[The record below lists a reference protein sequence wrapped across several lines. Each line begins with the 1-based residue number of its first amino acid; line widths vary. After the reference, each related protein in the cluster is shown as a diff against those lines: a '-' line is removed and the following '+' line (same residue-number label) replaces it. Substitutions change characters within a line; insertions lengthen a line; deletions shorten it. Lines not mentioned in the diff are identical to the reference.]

1 MRNKRREEWKQN
13 SEEIDFEKEKEKEK
27 VKSEFPEGEEEK
39 SGGGE
44 EEKSD
49 VDVTKKTDTN
59 FKDSMNDSSV
69 ATSYAFP
76 AASTIAKFSAG
87 NTSFNDNKQ
96 SPFDY
101 SASQQVPSKPESV
114 NNM

>member
-1 MRNKRREEWKQN
+1 MRNKRRDEWKQN
-13 SEEIDFEKEKEKEK
+13 SKEIDFEKEKENNRDKNKAEAPESEE
-27 VKSEFPEGEEEK
+27 VKSAEEIR
-39 SGGGE
+39 
-44 EEKSD
+44 SD
-49 VDVTKKTDTN
+49 VDVTKKTETN
-59 FKDSMNDSSV
+59 FKDSANDSSL

-76 AASTIAKFSAG
+76 AASTVAKFSAG

-101 SASQQVPSKPESV
+101 TANQQMPSKPESV